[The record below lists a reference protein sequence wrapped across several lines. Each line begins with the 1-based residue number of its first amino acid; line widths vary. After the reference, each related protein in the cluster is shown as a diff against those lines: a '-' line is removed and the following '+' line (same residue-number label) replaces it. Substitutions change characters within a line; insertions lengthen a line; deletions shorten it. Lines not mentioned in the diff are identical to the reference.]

1 MGYLKTFYERDA
13 FVRAVRERGLLVMRR
28 NGVDKAI
35 GLAGCYGEGSV
46 VGGED
51 EDGCEP
57 CYVGML
63 FDTAA
68 QFAEEE
74 AAGLPDGCPTGPC
87 EMAVELADKRSRRKE
102 MTRG

>member
-1 MGYLKTFYERDA
+1 MKTFYERDA
-13 FVRAVRERGLLVMRR
+13 FVCAVRERGLLVMRR
-28 NGVDKAI
+28 NGVDKAV
-35 GLAGCYGEGSV
+35 GLAGCYGEGGI

-63 FDTAA
+63 FDTAQ
-68 QFAEEE
+68 QFAEEK

-87 EMAVELADKRSRRKE
+87 EMAVELANKRSRRK
-102 MTRG
+102 GANNG

>member
-13 FVRAVRERGLLVMRR
+13 FVQAVRERGLLVMRR
-28 NGVDKAI
+28 NGVDKAM
-35 GLAGCYGEGSV
+35 GLAGCYGEGRMV
-46 VGGED
+46 TEGGGEP
-51 EDGCEP
+51 P

-68 QFAEEE
+68 QFAEEK

-87 EMAVELADKRSRRKE
+87 EMAVELANKRSRRKE
-102 MTRG
+102 VTRG